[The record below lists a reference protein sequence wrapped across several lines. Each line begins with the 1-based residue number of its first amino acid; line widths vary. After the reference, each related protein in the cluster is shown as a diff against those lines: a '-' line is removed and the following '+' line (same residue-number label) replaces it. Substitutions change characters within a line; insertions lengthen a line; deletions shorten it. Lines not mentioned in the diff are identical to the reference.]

1 MTEESDWSYASKQK
15 ATGGKEVKRMKAHC
29 SISCKLFCLLAW
41 LCYSYLVLLHC
52 LAEILPTQTVEGVC
66 PTPGCDGLGH
76 VTGHWKTHYT

>member
-15 ATGGKEVKRMKAHC
+15 TTGVKEVKRKPLT
-29 SISCKLFCLLAW
+29 ILLP
-41 LCYSYLVLLHC
+41 LLGDFSPC
-52 LAEILPTQTVEGVC
+52 EVFTFVFILAEIPPSPTVEGVC